1 MTASGKLAATP
12 QFCCRESEVMLRQQ
26 SPPEQ
31 KAAKSE
37 MQTLSYRASGLQI

>member
-12 QFCCRESEVMLRQQ
+12 QFCCGESEVMLRQQ

-31 KAAKSE
+31 KVAKSA
-37 MQTLSYRASGLQI
+37 QPTFVAFKRS